1 MNKNTEK
8 KKVISVRLTK
18 DEYEAVNEYHQNTGL
33 PFLSDSIR
41 GLINV
46 TLQAYL
52 VSPQKKDIAWVK
64 FLYLGSHSLVNMV
77 HIFSQ
82 MYPDNKSDIASLESI
97 IYPVTKAY
105 MRMLDRINTDEF
117 ILTKQEDAML
127 CDALMANMEWLS
139 KLNINECS
147 LKLNR
152 IRKAFRLD
160 ELEE

>member
-1 MNKNTEK
+1 MNKNLEK
-8 KKVISVRLTK
+8 KRVVSVRLTA
-18 DEYEAVNEYHQNTGL
+18 DEYEAVKEFHLNTGL

-41 GLINV
+41 GFINV

-52 VSPQKKDIAWVK
+52 ISPQKKDIAWVK

-77 HIFSQ
+77 YIFKQ
-82 MYPDNKSDIASLESI
+82 MYPDNKSDIASLESL

-105 MRMLDRINTDEF
+105 MRMLDRINTNEF
-117 ILTKQEDAML
+117 ILTKEEDAML
-127 CDALMANMEWLS
+127 CDALMANMEWLT

-147 LKLNR
+147 LKLNK

-160 ELEE
+160 ELED